1 MKTDKETL
9 EKRNLIADVK
19 KKSAESEHQKALA
32 KQSISDSERMQGQIN
47 VNKAEELRLLLVS
60 HIIDDDK
67 QILGSEPFYTSTIKG
82 KNRDIVMNKL
92 IEVISRF

>member
-9 EKRNLIADVK
+9 EKRNLIADIK
-19 KKSAESEHQKALA
+19 KKSSESENQKALA

-47 VNKAEELRLLLVS
+47 VNKSEELRLLLAS

-67 QILGSEPFYTSTIKG
+67 SIIGSEPFYTSTIKG
-82 KNRDIVMNKL
+82 KNRDIVMKKL
-92 IEVISRF
+92 IEVVERF

>member
-19 KKSAESEHQKALA
+19 KKSAESENQKALA
-32 KQSISDSERMQGQIN
+32 KQSISDAERMQGQIN
-47 VNKAEELRLLLVS
+47 VNKAEELRLLLAS
-60 HIIDDDK
+60 HIIDEDNS
-67 QILGSEPFYTSTIKG
+67 IIGSEPFYITTIQG

-92 IEVISRF
+92 IEVIGRF